1 MSCICCRYLRATKWE
16 TAAAAIGRLEGTLKW
31 RREYGLY
38 DKVNA
43 ASLEPEVGCCALG
56 GYPCMAD
63 WDVAQAVTGK
73 EILFG
78 FDVQGRPALY
88 TPPNRQSTTDPV
100 RQVQFV
106 VWMLERCIDQMQAG
120 VE

>member
-1 MSCICCRYLRATKWE
+1 MLWVV
-16 TAAAAIGRLEGTLKW
+16 TLVW
-31 RREYGLY
+31 LTG
-38 DKVNA
+38 
-43 ASLEPEVGCCALG
+43 
-56 GYPCMAD
+56 MF
-63 WDVAQAVTGK
+63 AQAVTGK

-120 VE
+120 VEYVSFISIAFITTHPPFLPPGALYGSLTSLNPPGSPQL